1 MSAIIVYDGYHNPD
15 GAKKWEPQRSTN
27 VVSFTNAPD
36 FRITQETPVYTKQEI
51 TLEILRKFER
61 EII

>member
-1 MSAIIVYDGYHNPD
+1 MMDIIILTAPKSESRNEV
-15 GAKKWEPQRSTN
+15 QI

-51 TLEILRKFER
+51 TLEILKTNISLF
-61 EII
+61 ICF